1 MCQIAL
7 TIPNEVLFDTKMNNE
22 EALDFARKAVALRYY
37 TKEGVSLGYCAQ
49 IANMKKGDFIRF
61 LGENRVSIFQFY
73 SEDEFLEDVK
83 NA

>member
-49 IANMKKGDFIRF
+49 IANMNKGDFIRF
-61 LGENRVSIFQFY
+61 LGENGVSIFQFD
-73 SEDEFLEDVK
+73 SEDEFLEDVR